1 MSQEESSNE
10 TLPRRMKEKRQAQED
25 TEKRRRAGNKG
36 GTMETTAPD
45 RVQWRQLVIGAT
57 RA

>member
-1 MSQEESSNE
+1 
-10 TLPRRMKEKRQAQED
+10 MKEKRQAQED